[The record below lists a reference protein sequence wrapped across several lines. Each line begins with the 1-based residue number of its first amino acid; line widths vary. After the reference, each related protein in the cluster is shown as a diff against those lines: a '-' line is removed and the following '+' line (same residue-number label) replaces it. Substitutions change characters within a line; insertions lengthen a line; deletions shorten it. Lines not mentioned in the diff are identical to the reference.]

1 MHRPSLTPSPPPD
14 QEPVPLGRDDYRMLS
29 DFRYLIRRFLK
40 FSEDAA
46 HGHGLT
52 AQQHQALLAI
62 KGFAGDT
69 GPAVGNLAER
79 LCIQHHS
86 AVELV
91 DRLVEAGLI
100 VRTPDPRDRRRVLL
114 GLTDAAEK
122 HLARLSAIH
131 LQELQRLRPTLLRM
145 LDRSTDRG

>member
-1 MHRPSLTPSPPPD
+1 MHRPGPTPSRPPD
-14 QEPVPLGRDDYRMLS
+14 EGPVPLDRDDYRMLS
-29 DFRYLIRRFLK
+29 DFRYLVRRFLK

-62 KGFAGDT
+62 KGFTGDT
-69 GPAVGNLAER
+69 GPTVGNLAER

-86 AVELV
+86 SVELV

-100 VRTPDPRDRRRVLL
+100 VRTPDPRDRRKVLL
-114 GLTDAAEK
+114 GLTDAAEN

-131 LQELQRLRPTLLRM
+131 LQELQRLRPTLLRI
-145 LDRSTDRG
+145 LDRSTDRA